1 MSGWNQLNE
10 KRADIITDSANE
22 RYMSS
27 AYLAQWTRQGTDR
40 YTTGSGCTAIISG
53 CTADIKMELLN
64 QPTSRSSPIAT
75 AFNGNA
81 KIQ

>member
-27 AYLAQWTRQGTDR
+27 AYLAQWTRQGIP
-40 YTTGSGCTAIISG
+40 TGIPVAV
-53 CTADIKMELLN
+53 AVL
-64 QPTSRSSPIAT
+64 PSSVDVRRI
-75 AFNGNA
+75 
-81 KIQ
+81 